1 MRLRIPLSG
10 LGASERTRFLY
21 CALGFVCVAA
31 GALIARTAGDA
42 LFLSRY
48 EASLLSYMYVG
59 TALLLAGT
67 SYVYGILAGRVA
79 IGRLIVRTGG
89 VLVILTVGL
98 RIALAFPWGG
108 FRVAAYL
115 LSDLVVNLPMMLF
128 WSFAALVFDP
138 REGKR
143 LFGFVGAA
151 GTVACILAGYVVRPI
166 ASAFGTDNLL
176 ILVALCT
183 AGFLVV
189 VARLSAIESA
199 RFQPAPSSGRR
210 PSHIGYYARL
220 LETPQVRNLI
230 YLVLAATVTLT
241 LVDYQFKAGAR
252 LHHSGAELAG
262 FFGGFY
268 ASASMVA
275 LLIQLVFVH
284 RILQKGGVL
293 LGLLILPAGLLL
305 AASGTAFTAQF
316 AWISATKFVVQV
328 CAFTIDS
335 AALQMLYLG
344 IAKQSRSQ
352 SRAFV
357 EGIGK
362 PFAMAAT
369 GAALVATIRFF
380 ELHHLSIAVAAGAL
394 VWLLLTKRNSKSY
407 LAALI
412 DSLGARRLDLSQETS
427 SFLDKSFESH
437 LRKSLTSAADEE
449 VPYLIDMLPEM
460 ESADWTQEFRA
471 LLQRED
477 PEVKIACLQHLQDR
491 GDEADLPAILGHV
504 KHLSPDVRA
513 AAVHAAAA
521 LGGQAV
527 LSDLAGS
534 LEDPDPTVRA
544 AAVASLINGGDL
556 DHLLA
561 AGSELKEMLGSQDP
575 LVRIAGANALSH
587 IRHKGLTRPLM
598 GLLEDP
604 DDGVR
609 IAALEACRSAPDPD
623 LIPATIPLLA
633 DSAVAA
639 EAGQTLAQYGSEIL
653 DHLGPY
659 MELSQ
664 MDGAFTGAHR
674 VPAVVAGIGDPDGL
688 PLLLSAIGLP
698 DLRLRKEAVRAY
710 CSLVFATGNPRP
722 HLEDLRRAAVREIEA
737 ARDRRKTVNEIRSFP
752 ATEVLCDALEG
763 EYGSHLENAFALLDA
778 LTPEV
783 DMKAV
788 HLSLNSDENRSNA
801 LEILDNVLET
811 ELKSDLLG
819 LLESRAGKATPT
831 VEAARGRIWDLLREE
846 TSEWVVAGALM
857 AAASNR
863 MLDSREHI
871 LDCTLH
877 KSPVIRETALYAL
890 NELQQFD
897 ILPQT
902 CARMVED
909 SDPGVCR
916 LARELSQTS

>member
-10 LGASERTRFLY
+10 LEASERTRFLY
-21 CALGFVCVAA
+21 SALGFMCVAS

-59 TALLLAGT
+59 TALLVAGI
-67 SYVYGILAGRVA
+67 SYIYGILAGRVA

-89 VLVILTVGL
+89 VLVVLIVGL
-98 RIALAFPWGG
+98 RIALVFPWDG

-115 LSDLVVNLPMMLF
+115 LSDLVVNVPMMLF

-166 ASAFGTDNLL
+166 AATFGTDNLL
-176 ILVALCT
+176 VLVAICT

-199 RFQPAPSSGRR
+199 RFQPAPPGGGR
-210 PSHIGYYARL
+210 PSHFGYYARL

-230 YLVLAATVTLT
+230 YLVLTATFTLT

-252 LHHSGAELAG
+252 LHHSGADLAG

-268 ASASMVA
+268 ASASVVA

-284 RILQKGGVL
+284 RILRRGGVL

-305 AASGTAFTAQF
+305 AASGTAFTARF
-316 AWISATKFVVQV
+316 GWIVATKFVVQV

-369 GAALVATIRFF
+369 GAGLVAAIRFF
-380 ELHHLSIAVAAGAL
+380 ELHHLAIAVAAGSL
-394 VWLLLTKRNSKSY
+394 IWLLLTKRSSRSY

-412 DSLGARRLDLSQETS
+412 DSLGARRLDLSQES
-427 SFLDKSFESH
+427 AGFYDKSFESH
-437 LRKSLTSAADEE
+437 LRQSLTSAADEE
-449 VPYLIDMLPEM
+449 VPYLIDLLPEM
-460 ESADWTQEFRA
+460 ESADWTPEFRS
-471 LLQRED
+471 LLQRD
-477 PEVKIACLQHLQDR
+477 DAEVKIAALEHLRDR
-491 GDEADLPAILGHV
+491 GDETDLPAILGHA
-504 KHLSPDVRA
+504 KHTSPDVRA
-513 AAVHAAAA
+513 AAVHAAATRGGPAA
-521 LGGQAV
+521 LA
-527 LSDLAGS
+527 DLGSS
-534 LEDPDPTVRA
+534 LEDPDPIVRA

-561 AGSELKEMLGSQDP
+561 AGSELKEMLGSEDAV
-575 LVRIAGANALSH
+575 VRIAGANALSH

-609 IAALEACRSAPDPD
+609 LAALEACRSAPDSD

-633 DSAVAA
+633 DPAVAA
-639 EAGQTLAQYGSEIL
+639 EAGETLAEYGPEVL

-664 MDGAFTGAHR
+664 MEGAFGGAHR
-674 VPAVVAGIGDPDGL
+674 VPTIVAGIGDPEGL
-688 PLLLSAIGLP
+688 PWLLSAIGIQ

-710 CSLVFATGNPRP
+710 CSLVLTVGNPKP
-722 HLEDLRRAAVREIEA
+722 HLEDMRQAAEREIEA
-737 ARDRRKTVNEIRSFP
+737 ARGRRRVLGEIRGLPS
-752 ATEVLCDALEG
+752 TEILCDALEG
-763 EYGSHLENAFALLDA
+763 EYGSHLENAFELLDA
-778 LTPEV
+778 LIPAV

-788 HLSLNSDENRSNA
+788 HLSLGSRESRSNA
-801 LEILDNVLET
+801 LEILDNVLEG

-819 LLESRAGKATPT
+819 LLESSGRETAPTREATT
-831 VEAARGRIWDLLREE
+831 DRISGLLQEEA
-846 TSEWVVAGALM
+846 SEWVVAGALM
-857 AAASNR
+857 AAASNQL
-863 MLDSREHI
+863 LDSRESI
-871 LDCTLH
+871 LDCASH
-877 KSPVIRETALYAL
+877 RSPVVRETALFAL
-890 NELQQFD
+890 HELQQTD
-897 ILPQT
+897 ILTQT
-902 CARMVED
+902 CARLSED
-909 SDPGVCR
+909 PDPGVRR
-916 LARELSQTS
+916 LAKELSETS